1 MALRSVMRSYNKSS
15 GLMSAAPFGLQNSA
29 GAAILLM
36 LATTELTSKA
46 LTVPTR
52 SRRVVLSSVFS
63 K

>member
-1 MALRSVMRSYNKSS
+1 
-15 GLMSAAPFGLQNSA
+15 LMSAAPFGLQNSA

-36 LATTELTSKA
+36 LATAELTSKA